1 MRQDMSWHVDPGT
14 LAHYLADGLPEDA
27 ASSVEAHVL
36 RCAECRRQL
45 ATAARPGTGAAHDRT
60 WAALS
65 EAVDDE
71 PATATERV
79 LGTWLPPHVVRLV
92 AAAPSLRRAWWTA
105 GTGLLVLALVAAQ
118 LGTGAWGTALFLVS
132 APLVPLAGVA
142 LAYEGSDELAG
153 EVARTTPYPRFR
165 ILLMRTAAVAVSTLP
180 VAGLLALAL
189 PVGVRPASLWL
200 APTVALCALALLFSS
215 YFDTRRV
222 AVVLTLLW
230 LASSWTSLRR
240 TRAPLP
246 IDDLL
251 ERSVVFRPAG
261 QAVLLAVAV
270 LALAVAVTRRT
281 TFENRSRA

>member
-1 MRQDMSWHVDPGT
+1 MSWHVAGPM
-14 LAHYLADGLPEDA
+14 LCEYLDG
-27 ASSVEAHVL
+27 
-36 RCAECRRQL
+36 Q
-45 ATAARPGTGAAHDRT
+45 
-60 WAALS
+60 LS
-65 EAVDDE
+65 EAPAASVESHLMGCASCREELARADATPRHEATWHRLAEAADDQ
-71 PATATERV
+71 PATALERV
-79 LGTWLPPHVVRLV
+79 LDALLPSHVVRLI

-105 GTGLLVLALVAAQ
+105 GTGLLVLALMAAQ
-118 LGTGAWGTALFLVS
+118 LGAGAWGTALFLVS

-165 ILLMRTAAVAVSTLP
+165 ILLMRTAAVAVVTLP

-200 APTVALCALALLFSS
+200 APTVALCALALAFSS
-215 YFDTRRV
+215 RFDTRRV

-240 TRAPLP
+240 ARAPLP

-261 QAVLLAVAV
+261 QAALLLLAAVALVVAV
-270 LALAVAVTRRT
+270 LRRT

>member
-1 MRQDMSWHVDPGT
+1 MLT
-14 LAHYLADGLPEDA
+14 EYLDG
-27 ASSVEAHVL
+27 
-36 RCAECRRQL
+36 Q
-45 ATAARPGTGAAHDRT
+45 
-60 WAALS
+60 LS
-65 EAVDDE
+65 EAPAASVESHLMACASCREELARADVAPRHEATWHRLARATDDQ
-71 PATATERV
+71 PATALERV
-79 LGTWLPPHVVRLV
+79 LDAWLPSHVVRLV

-105 GTGLLVLALVAAQ
+105 GTGLLVLALMAAQ
-118 LGTGAWGTALFLVS
+118 LGAGAWGTALFLVS

-165 ILLMRTAAVAVSTLP
+165 ILLMRTAAVAAVTLP
-180 VAGLLALAL
+180 VAVLLALAL

-200 APTVALCALALLFSS
+200 APTVALCALALALSS
-215 YFDTRRV
+215 RFDIRRV

-230 LASSWTSLRR
+230 LASSWTSLKRS
-240 TRAPLP
+240 RAPLP

-261 QAVLLAVAV
+261 QAALLLLAALALIVAV
-270 LALAVAVTRRT
+270 LRRT

>member
-1 MRQDMSWHVDPGT
+1 MSWHVAGPMLT
-14 LAHYLADGLPEDA
+14 EYLDG
-27 ASSVEAHVL
+27 
-36 RCAECRRQL
+36 R
-45 ATAARPGTGAAHDRT
+45 
-60 WAALS
+60 LS
-65 EAVDDE
+65 EAPAASVESHLMGCEGCREELARADATPRHEATWRRLDGAVDDQ
-71 PATATERV
+71 PATALERV
-79 LGTWLPPHVVRLV
+79 LEAWLPAYVVRLV

-118 LGTGAWGTALFLVS
+118 LGAGAWGTALFLVS

-165 ILLMRTAAVAVSTLP
+165 ILLMRTAAVAVTTLP

-200 APTVALCALALLFSS
+200 APTVALCALALALSSLF
-215 YFDTRRV
+215 DIRRV

-240 TRAPLP
+240 SRAPLP

-261 QAVLLAVAV
+261 QAALLLLAAVALVVAV
-270 LALAVAVTRRT
+270 LRRT